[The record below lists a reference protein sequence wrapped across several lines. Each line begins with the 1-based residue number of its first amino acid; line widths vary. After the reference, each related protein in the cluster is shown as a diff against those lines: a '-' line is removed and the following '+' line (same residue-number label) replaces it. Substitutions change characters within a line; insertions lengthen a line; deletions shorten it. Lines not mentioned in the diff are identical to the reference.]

1 MINFYHRFIPS
12 AAKLMAPLY
21 RAIAN
26 NNKILEWSDSLQT
39 SFTQAKQ
46 ALANA
51 TLLHYPKSNAPT
63 TVTVDASD
71 VAIGAVLEQF
81 TDGAW
86 QPLAFFSRMLRKPE
100 VKYSAFDRE
109 LLAIHLA
116 VRHFRYF
123 LDGRCFAIFTNH
135 KPLTHVCFF

>member
-1 MINFYHRFIPS
+1 MINFYHRFVPS

-26 NNKILEWSDSLQT
+26 NNKILQWSDSLQT

-86 QPLAFFSRMLRKPE
+86 QPLAFFSRRLANRKSNTALSI
-100 VKYSAFDRE
+100 VNC
-109 LLAIHLA
+109 LLFISPF
-116 VRHFRYF
+116 VISV
-123 LDGRCFAIFTNH
+123 IF
-135 KPLTHVCFF
+135 

>member
-26 NNKILEWSDSLQT
+26 NNKTLEWSDSLQT

-51 TLLHYPKSNAPT
+51 TLLHYPKSNAPMA
-63 TVTVDASD
+63 VTVDASD

-100 VKYSAFDRE
+100 VKYSAFDHE

-116 VRHFRYF
+116 VCHFRYF
-123 LDGRCFAIFTNH
+123 LDGRCFAIFTDH
-135 KPLTHVCFF
+135 KPLAHVCFF